1 MKIHRFKVNCGN
13 AVSDFDHSPDSS
25 FDRFVKA
32 VIVTGSWSISS
43 FNSGRLAASRDGT
56 VLGWPDCLRL
66 VYAQFCIISPVQFR
80 GDDAM
85 NTAGTCNHARAE
97 LEHRNDSNS
106 SQKGYAM
113 NQFTRSLIV
122 MGGIALASVLGAC
135 GQAPQEVVAPLEQVV
150 QAKPEASSQPSFKAA
165 SISDGLVAY
174 WPFDENGMSKADHSP
189 NHNTMNFYGTLAAD
203 PNTPNLGFPNPLALL
218 LTNTAN
224 SYGVASGNGIN
235 QLQTYTISFWM
246 RMQAKP
252 GSGQRVQLFEFKN
265 KARFSYDYNSQN
277 LFFDVANRSIS
288 RGTIVTPG
296 VYHHVV
302 GTFDGTT
309 SWLSVDGIE
318 QVDIRAGA
326 SPQGQ
331 GVTVGDPSQAFTGNL
346 DDARIY
352 NRVLSPGEIQ
362 DWLLCGR
369 GLDIPISECRA
380 LVAFDKSMGMHT
392 GGFQKV
398 VDSGWGTTNTPCKW
412 YGVACIDGHVFAL
425 VLPDSL
431 TPGGGY
437 GFVRRLSDLSDLT
450 QLQLLD
456 LRNDG
461 LNLAKTV
468 AIPESLGKLPN
479 LKVLALSGNDFIG
492 PIPESFKQLG
502 NLVTLDLSRNQ
513 LSGII
518 PNSLGQLGKL
528 ETLDLS
534 GNQLSSSIPYGIA
547 SLPKLK
553 TLNLQNNQ
561 LRGPI
566 PTQLGNASA
575 TMNLG
580 YNMLSST
587 DTNLLALLKTRAPG
601 WESTQTVAVGNVQ
614 AKVLSDT
621 SAMLTWKPVAYS
633 ADGGYYDVFSM
644 PAGGNLFKSVGHTTN
659 KSSSSFT
666 VTGLTAGKRYSFVI
680 RTFTPKHTDQ
690 QNDLSS
696 DSTTPVTVTMTG
708 NHAPVAVGETYSTV
722 MNTPLTVNAARG
734 ILANDSDPD
743 GDPISFFAISTSGQ
757 GGRLAP
763 NRDGSFTFTPDPG
776 FVGTVDFAYQLNDGR
791 LNSNS
796 THVSFQVTAPAP
808 GSVGV
813 IVYQE
818 LNFNGTWDFNEL
830 ILPGW
835 TVTAKNNQT
844 GQTQTLQSGATLV
857 PARFANLTP
866 GSYTICETVKPGWT
880 SVSGDPSAGCYT
892 RNVVSGQ
899 NLMLWFGNMASN

>member
-1 MKIHRFKVNCGN
+1 VGRFSFEL
-13 AVSDFDHSPDSS
+13 AVYGLFTPGFASS
-25 FDRFVKA
+25 RQGEQTMT
-32 VIVTGSWSISS
+32 IQ
-43 FNSGRLAASRDGT
+43 
-56 VLGWPDCLRL
+56 P
-66 VYAQFCIISPVQFR
+66 
-80 GDDAM
+80 
-85 NTAGTCNHARAE
+85 TATNHARSNFE
-97 LEHRNDSNS
+97 PRNHS

-113 NQFTRSLIV
+113 NQLVGIISKSVIV
-122 MGGIALASVLGAC
+122 VSGMALASALGAC
-135 GQAPQEVVAPLEQVV
+135 GQAPHEVVAPLEQVV
-150 QAKPEASSQPSFKAA
+150 QAKPEVLSQPTLKTA
-165 SISDGLVAY
+165 SIDDGLVGY
-174 WPFDENGMSKADHSP
+174 WPFDENGTSKADHSP
-189 NHNTMNFYGTLAAD
+189 NHNTMNFYGSLAAD

-218 LTNTAN
+218 FTNTPN
-224 SYGVASGNGIN
+224 SYGAASGNGIN
-235 QLQTYTISFWM
+235 QLQTYTVSFWM
-246 RMQAKP
+246 RIQAKP
-252 GSGQRVQLFEFKN
+252 GSGQRVHLFEFKN
-265 KARFSYDYNSQN
+265 KVRFSYDYDSQN
-277 LFFDVANRSIS
+277 LILDVANRSITW
-288 RGTIVTPG
+288 GEIVTPG

-302 GTFDGTT
+302 GTFNGTT
-309 SWLSVDGIE
+309 ARLSVDGIDR
-318 QVDIRAGA
+318 VGVNAGA

-331 GVTVGDPSQAFTGNL
+331 GIMVGDPSQGFTGSL

-352 NRVLSPGEIQ
+352 NRALSPAEIQ
-362 DWLLCGR
+362 DWFLCGR
-369 GLDIPISECRA
+369 GPGIPASECRA
-380 LVAFDKSMGMHT
+380 LVAFDKSMGMHQL
-392 GGFQKV
+392 GSQKV
-398 VDSGWGTTNTPCKW
+398 SDSGWGITNTPCKW
-412 YGVACIDGHVFAL
+412 YGVACIDGHVLAL
-425 VLPDSL
+425 ALPDIL
-431 TPGGGY
+431 TLES
-437 GFVRRLSDLSDLT
+437 GFGRGRVLSDLSDLT

-461 LNLAKTV
+461 LNV
-468 AIPESLGKLPN
+468 ALTDTIPESLGKLPN
-479 LKVLALSGNDFIG
+479 LKVLALSGNGFIG

-502 NLVTLDLSRNQ
+502 NLVTLDLSNNK
-513 LSGII
+513 LGGTV

-534 GNQLSSSIPYGIA
+534 GNQLSEGIPYGIA

-566 PTQLGNASA
+566 PTQLGNSSA

-601 WESTQTVAVGNVQ
+601 WEATQTVPVSNVQ
-614 AKVLSDT
+614 ARVLSDT

-633 ADGGYYDVFSM
+633 ADGGYYDILSM

-659 KSSSSFT
+659 KTSSSFT
-666 VTGLTAGKRYSFVI
+666 VTGLTAAKSYSFVI

-696 DSTTPVTVTMTG
+696 DSTNPVTVTMTG

-722 MNTPLTVNAARG
+722 MNTPLSVNAARG

-743 GDPISFFAISTSGQ
+743 GDPIRFFAISTSGQ
-757 GGRLAP
+757 GGRLTP

-776 FVGTVDFAYQLNDGR
+776 FVGTVDFAYQLNDGK

-796 THVSFQVTAPAP
+796 THVSFQVLAPAP

-818 LNFNGTWDFNEL
+818 LNFNATWDFNES

-844 GQTQTLQSGATLV
+844 GQTRILLSGASLV

-866 GSYTICETVKPGWT
+866 GSYTICQTTKPGWT
-880 SVSGDPSAGCYT
+880 SLSGDSSAGCYT
-892 RNVVSGQ
+892 RNVVSGH
-899 NLMLWFGNMASN
+899 NLMLWFGNANQ